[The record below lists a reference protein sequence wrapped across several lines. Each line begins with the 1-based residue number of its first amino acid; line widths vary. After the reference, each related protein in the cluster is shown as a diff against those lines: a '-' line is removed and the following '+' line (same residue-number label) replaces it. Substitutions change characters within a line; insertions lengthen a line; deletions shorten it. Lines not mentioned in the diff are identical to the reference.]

1 MGRDPAWHQLVNGTS
16 IAIDGRGVLLTG
28 PSGSGKSDLALRLI
42 DQGALL
48 IADDMSELYGGD
60 AGLFVRFPVAA
71 PADLQGRMEVR
82 GLGIMPVPATAAPT
96 PLRLVVELVPPTAII
111 RMPEPVMANYGGF
124 NVALTKITP
133 FEASAVAKL
142 RLAVNA
148 AASHIMA
155 PL

>member
-1 MGRDPAWHQLVNGTS
+1 MGTDPAWHQLVTGTS
-16 IAIDGRGVLLTG
+16 VAIDGHGVLLTG

-42 DQGALL
+42 DRGALL
-48 IADDMSELYGGD
+48 IADDVSELYHGA
-60 AGLFVRFPVAA
+60 AGLLLRFPAA
-71 PADLQGRMEVR
+71 GPAELRGRMEVR
-82 GLGIMPVPATAAPT
+82 GLGIMPVHAAEAPT
-96 PLRLVVELVPPTAII
+96 PLRLVAELVPPSAIE

-124 NVALTKITP
+124 SVALTKITP

-142 RLAVNA
+142 RLAVTA

>member
-1 MGRDPAWHQLVNGTS
+1 MSRDPAWHQLVNGTS
-16 IAIDGRGVLLTG
+16 VAIAGRGVLLTG

-60 AGLFVRFPVAA
+60 ADLLVRFPVAA

-82 GLGIMPVPATAAPT
+82 GLGIMPVPATADPA
-96 PLRLVVELVPPTAII
+96 PLRLVVELVSPAAII

>member
-1 MGRDPAWHQLVNGTS
+1 MGRDPDWHQLVSGS
-16 IAIDGRGVLLTG
+16 SVAIDGQGVLLTG

-48 IADDMSELYGGD
+48 VADDVSELYGGD
-60 AGLFVRFPVAA
+60 AGLFVRFPIAA
-71 PADLQGRMEVR
+71 PAELRGRMEVR
-82 GLGIMPVPATAAPT
+82 GLGIMPVRAMMEPV
-96 PLRLVVELVPPTAII
+96 PLYLVVELVPPAAIE

-142 RLAVNA
+142 RLAVAA